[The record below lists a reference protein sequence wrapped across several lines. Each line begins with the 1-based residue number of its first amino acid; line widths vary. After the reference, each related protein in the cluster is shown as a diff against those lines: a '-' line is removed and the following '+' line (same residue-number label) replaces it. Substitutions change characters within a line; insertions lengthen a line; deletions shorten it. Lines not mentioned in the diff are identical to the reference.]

1 MRSTKVMTADR
12 LAAPMIRSPSQCP
25 GTARSAASAGLWV
38 QGLVRDRLPPGGH
51 RPPLIPAHPSRA
63 TGAQA
68 PVQTHSGLSAGLA
81 VQGSAV
87 DRFGPHLPVRPVR
100 VLAPLV
106 AR

>member
-51 RPPLIPAHPSRA
+51 RPPLVPAHPGRA
-63 TGAQA
+63 ATAQTSFK
-68 PVQTHSGLSAGLA
+68 THCQLSAGLA
-81 VQGSAV
+81 VQGPV
-87 DRFGPHLPVRPVR
+87 DRLGRHLPVWPAGYSRAS
-100 VLAPLV
+100 LPLI
-106 AR
+106 

>member
-1 MRSTKVMTADR
+1 MT
-12 LAAPMIRSPSQCP
+12 RSPSQCP
-25 GTARSAASAGLWV
+25 GTARSAASASRWV
-38 QGLVRDRLPPGGH
+38 IRTLSGIASRPGGH